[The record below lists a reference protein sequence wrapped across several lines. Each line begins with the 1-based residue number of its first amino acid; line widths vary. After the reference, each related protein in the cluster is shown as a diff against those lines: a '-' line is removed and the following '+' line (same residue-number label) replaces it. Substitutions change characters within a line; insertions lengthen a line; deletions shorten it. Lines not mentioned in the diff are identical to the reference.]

1 MFLYEKM
8 GSVLTSLFTPII
20 SWGPDDDGKTV
31 DGPGR
36 LAARAFV
43 QGVSTGRKGKGSIFV
58 WASGNGGRY
67 SSASNLS

>member
-58 WASGNGGRY
+58 WASGNGGRWD
-67 SSASNLS
+67 SACN